1 MEMLATDKAGNVNVK
16 RCGDGHVA
24 EAKFS
29 RLNEES
35 ATRRANDLQWVLQ
48 TPRKEHLAILPV
60 GVDTWDAYLIGVGD
74 AGGKGGAGNE
84 AGAGKWAGRQPESIP
99 SGRTDAAAGAGV
111 PSWANV

>member
-60 GVDTWDAYLIGVGD
+60 GVDTLDAYRCRGRGRKRWSRQRGRCRKVGGP
-74 AGGKGGAGNE
+74 ATRKHPL
-84 AGAGKWAGRQPESIP
+84 WAH
-99 SGRTDAAAGAGV
+99 
-111 PSWANV
+111 